1 MQSGSQSVSGQSKG
15 RNGSAVAVVRP
26 CPTPRRRRWR
36 RRRRTTK
43 KVDGFLG
50 GRKKGWGPRA
60 EFCLE
65 NGALGGLVLVVDMS
79 TAKTESQKQI
89 QRRWENHVRSKLP
102 LLLVAMEMMECPPM
116 FQNTLCRKISFT
128 ISPFRGDFFWE
139 SEKGMRN
146 PIRPSVRS
154 LRSGGSR
161 DLTLLTSVLT
171 AFDLTTLQ
179 TAAAPA
185 EGRMLRPKSP

>member
-1 MQSGSQSVSGQSKG
+1 MDQQSPSS
-15 RNGSAVAVVRP
+15 VRP
-26 CPTPRRRRWR
+26 CPTAAAAANNKKSRWL
-36 RRRRTTK
+36 
-43 KVDGFLG
+43 F
-50 GRKKGWGPRA
+50 GREKKGWGPRA

-116 FQNTLCRKISFT
+116 FQNSLCRKISFT

-139 SEKGMRN
+139 SEKGKGMRN
-146 PIRPSVRS
+146 PTRP
-154 LRSGGSR
+154 
-161 DLTLLTSVLT
+161 
-171 AFDLTTLQ
+171 F
-179 TAAAPA
+179 APLPFTPPPPPPRFNSSDI
-185 EGRMLRPKSP
+185 GPDSF